1 MQFRFLNSNE
11 GKPHLALIL
20 SNSILYWIK
29 QDAVV
34 LGLSSIYI
42 QHCSDFFLQ
51 TSLPLQCIQSVSLNL
66 NVTCTNAAYEM
77 EILPHWR
84 LRLHSEWPRGKSIA
98 IERCPFNLG
107 SKSIDT
113 LTFVPSVQIQMH
125 AAHSKQLS
133 VPRSDHWKL
142 NWILSTYCRLNRPTE
157 QSLGRTTLDYKFGFA
172 QPTLLFFLN
181 LILIMCA
188 SQTWLQRWQHF
199 CPEVQTSVESIP
211 LNQVD
216 FGPTK
221 VFAFR
226 AHALWGCHNL
236 CQVIE
241 VHTTKSNYAN
251 ICTKFVLSSFWGQ
264 WVLFKHIPVQSKL
277 NIVK

>member
-1 MQFRFLNSNE
+1 MFFIQNIFKNIIIIALLVRTFLPWELWKRKVVTLPMQFRFLNSNE

-51 TSLPLQCIQSVSLNL
+51 TSLLLQCIQIVSLNL

-84 LRLHSEWPRGKSIA
+84 IRLCSKWPRGKFIA
-98 IERCPFNLG
+98 IKRCPFNLR
-107 SKSIDT
+107 SKSINTHTHKCTQVCSECPDT
-113 LTFVPSVQIQMH
+113 N

-142 NWILSTYCRLNRPTE
+142 NWILSTYCRLNRPTKHFF
-157 QSLGRTTLDYKFGFA
+157 GRTTLDRFSLTSSSVSPRIIFSHNVCF
-172 QPTLLFFLN
+172 PNMITTLAAFLPG
-181 LILIMCA
+181 
-188 SQTWLQRWQHF
+188 S
-199 CPEVQTSVESIP
+199 
-211 LNQVD
+211 
-216 FGPTK
+216 
-221 VFAFR
+221 
-226 AHALWGCHNL
+226 
-236 CQVIE
+236 
-241 VHTTKSNYAN
+241 SNE
-251 ICTKFVLSSFWGQ
+251 CW
-264 WVLFKHIPVQSKL
+264 KHSA
-277 NIVK
+277 